1 MALLVNSDNL
11 LSIAAKEGYAI
22 PAYNINNLEWARF
35 ILEACQEDKSP
46 VILAVTE
53 KSVSYFGGTKVVYNS
68 IKSLIEELSITIPV
82 VLHLD
87 HGSSVT
93 ICKEAIDSGF
103 TSVMM
108 DASKKTFQ
116 ENVIETNDVISYAKS
131 KNVSVE
137 AEIGILNNEESKDL
151 ECNNVTVEEAK
162 DFVLQTGVKSLAP
175 SVGNQHGIY
184 KSKPNLDFELL
195 GMICKNVKIPLVLH
209 GASGLN
215 DNMIKTAIFC
225 GVAKININTD
235 LQIIWA
241 KKVREFLNYN
251 KEVCD
256 PRTIISSGKQAIK
269 EMVHYKNNLFGSKNR
284 AF

>member
-1 MALLVNSDNL
+1 MALLVNSDSL
-11 LSIAAKEGYAI
+11 LSMASKEGYAV

-53 KSVSYFGGTKVVYNS
+53 KSISYFGGTKVVYNMV
-68 IKSLIEELSITIPV
+68 KSLIDELSITVPV

-87 HGSSVT
+87 HGSSVE
-93 ICKEAIDSGF
+93 ICKKAIDSGF

-108 DASKKTFQ
+108 DASRKSMQ
-116 ENVIETNDVISYAKS
+116 DNVSDTNEVISYAAN

-137 AEIGILNNEESKDL
+137 AEIGVLNEEEGEPL
-151 ECNNVTVEEAK
+151 ENDSVTPEDAK
-162 DFVLQTGVKSLAP
+162 EFVLQTGVSSLAP
-175 SVGNQHGIY
+175 SVGNKHGIY
-184 KSKPNLDFELL
+184 KDEPKLDFELL
-195 GMICKNVKIPLVLH
+195 GLICKSVKIPLVLH

-235 LQIIWA
+235 LQIVWA
-241 KKVREFLNYN
+241 DAVRRFLDYN
-251 KEVCD
+251 KKEYD
-256 PRTIISSGKQAIK
+256 PRVIIASGEQAIK
-269 EMVHYKNNLFGSKNR
+269 KMVHYKNNLFGSKNR
-284 AF
+284 AV

>member
-1 MALLVNSDNL
+1 MALLVNSDSL
-11 LSIAAKEGYAI
+11 LSMASKEGYAV

-53 KSVSYFGGTKVVYNS
+53 KSISYFGGTKVVYNMV
-68 IKSLIEELSITIPV
+68 KSLIDELSITIPV

-87 HGSSVT
+87 HGSSVE
-93 ICKEAIDSGF
+93 ICKKAIDSGF

-108 DASKKTFQ
+108 DASRKSMQ
-116 ENVIETNDVISYAKS
+116 DNVSDTNEVISYAAN

-137 AEIGILNNEESKDL
+137 AEIGVLNEEEGEPL
-151 ECNNVTVEEAK
+151 ENDSVTPEDAK
-162 DFVLQTGVKSLAP
+162 EFVLQTGVSSLAP
-175 SVGNQHGIY
+175 SVGNKHGIY
-184 KSKPNLDFELL
+184 KDEPKLDFELL
-195 GMICKNVKIPLVLH
+195 GLICKSVKIPLVLH

-235 LQIIWA
+235 LQIVWA
-241 KKVREFLNYN
+241 DAVRRFLDYN
-251 KEVCD
+251 KKEYD
-256 PRTIISSGKQAIK
+256 PRVIITSGEQAIK
-269 EMVHYKNNLFGSKNR
+269 KMVHYKNNLFGSKNR
-284 AF
+284 AV